1 MKFWWQKKTKKKIS
15 QNNTNLDIELTA
27 CVLAYEVARSDG
39 LVSSS
44 ELDILLNE
52 ISKISTQVKKNK
64 IEILEIIEKY
74 SKNSISFYEFIK
86 DINKDYSIQEK
97 LELIEFLWNVAYA
110 DSNLDVVEE
119 RLIRRIADMI
129 NIKDIDVLKHKE
141 IAKKN
146 KFNTQQNYR

>member
-1 MKFWWQKKTKKKIS
+1 MKFWWQNKTKKKIS

-52 ISKISTQVKKNK
+52 IAKISTQVKKNK

-74 SKNSISFYEFIK
+74 SKNSISFYELIK

-97 LELIEFLWNVAYA
+97 LELIEFLWNVSYA

-146 KFNTQQNYR
+146 KFNTQ